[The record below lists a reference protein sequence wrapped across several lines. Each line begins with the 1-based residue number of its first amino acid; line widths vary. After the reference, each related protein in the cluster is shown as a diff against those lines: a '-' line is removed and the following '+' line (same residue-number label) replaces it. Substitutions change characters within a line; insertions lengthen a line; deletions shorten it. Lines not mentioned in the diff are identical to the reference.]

1 MQLIQ
6 LIIIEIKVSFK
17 SKKSNLSDYWLE
29 RAQQAIQSETLE
41 DAAKVAEIER
51 IVAMMIADI
60 YKNLLAYYGKLAT
73 AEGIDW
79 REAKQIADKFDVEA
93 FQMRAKVYVENKDF
107 SDKAN
112 KELKRYNTAM
122 YANRENLL
130 KHELGLIVTKAYA
143 EQENVINKHLHDS
156 VTRTLEHQSGI
167 LGADVHVKPTDVE
180 AIVYSN
186 FGKLNW
192 SERLWNNQDELR
204 KDVERMASHVMLR
217 GRHPYEFVPEIRKK
231 QKQTV
236 ANTKSL
242 LITEAARVQTE
253 AQKLHYLE
261 TMGDDAEYEFVAK
274 RDEKTSKICRHY
286 DKKVF
291 KVKDMVPGVNAPP
304 MHPHCRSTTVPYV
317 GNWRD
322 KFFKDRQG
330 KYRLKDGDT
339 REVDTDNVN
348 YKEQEPVGLNKRDK
362 NDDYRVDMKCIQSN
376 AYRRKFDKISD
387 NKVLNRNIYQAAK
400 EMLRHRDGDDRED
413 LYGFDEKTGKQ
424 LFKSVENKNNKSKVY
439 YTKNIEKIVESK
451 PYQIISVHN
460 HPRSTLPSAGDLTAQ
475 HLRKYAKGII
485 VGHNGRLIV
494 YSVNKDVDFEFFKY
508 SIESMK
514 MRTKMERNT
523 LEDMLK
529 NLKKHGLIDYQ
540 EL

>member
-1 MQLIQ
+1 M
-6 LIIIEIKVSFK
+6 
-17 SKKSNLSDYWLE
+17 SNLSDYWLE
-29 RAQQAIQSETLE
+29 RAKMFIQSETLE

-79 REAKQIADKFDVEA
+79 REAKKIVDAFDVEA
-93 FQMRAKVYVENKDF
+93 FQMQAKTYVENKDF
-107 SDKAN
+107 SEKAN
-112 KELKRYNTAM
+112 KALKRYNTTM
-122 YANRENLL
+122 YVNREQLL
-130 KHELGLIVTKAYA
+130 KQELGLIVTKAYA
-143 EQENVINKHLHDS
+143 EQEKVVNHHLQDS
-156 VTRTLEHQSGI
+156 VTRTLRHQAGI
-167 LGADVHVKPTDVE
+167 LGADVHVKQSDVE

-192 SERLWNNQDELR
+192 SERLWENQEVLQ

-231 QKQTV
+231 QQQTV
-236 ANTKSL
+236 ANTKRL
-242 LITEAARVQTE
+242 LITEASRVQTE
-253 AQKLHYLE
+253 AQKMHYLE

-330 KYRLKDGDT
+330 KYRLKDEDAQAIDT
-339 REVDTDNVN
+339 NN
-348 YKEQEPVGLNKRDK
+348 SNSNEQEPFGLNKRNK
-362 NDDYRVDMKCIQSN
+362 NDEFKVDVKYIQSN
-376 AYRRKFDKISD
+376 EYRRKFDKISD

-400 EMLRHRDGDDRED
+400 EMLQHRNGDDRED
-413 LYGFDEKTGKQ
+413 LYGFDEKTGKM
-424 LFKSVENKNNKSKVY
+424 LFKSIENKNNKSKVY
-439 YTKNIEKIVESK
+439 YTKNIEKIVEK
-451 PYQIISVHN
+451 NPYQIISVHN
-460 HPRSTLPSAGDLTAQ
+460 HPRSTLPSVGDLTAQ

-485 VGHNGRLIV
+485 VGHNGRVIV
-494 YSVNKDVDFEFFKY
+494 YSVNKDIDFNF
-508 SIESMK
+508 
-514 MRTKMERNT
+514 
-523 LEDMLK
+523 LK
-529 NLKKHGLIDYQ
+529 NSLESSQWRLRKKHNNLNDILNKMINELVEAGLIEYK

>member
-1 MQLIQ
+1 M
-6 LIIIEIKVSFK
+6 
-17 SKKSNLSDYWLE
+17 SNLSDYWLE

-60 YKNLLAYYGKLAT
+60 YKTLLAYYGKLAT

-93 FQMRAKVYVENKDF
+93 FQMQAKVYVENKDF
-107 SDKAN
+107 SDEAN

-122 YANRENLL
+122 YVNREQLL
-130 KHELGLIVTKAYA
+130 KHELGLIVTKGYA
-143 EQENVINKHLHDS
+143 EQENVVNHHLQET
-156 VTRTLEHQSGI
+156 VTRTLRHQAGI

-231 QKQTV
+231 QQQTV
-236 ANTKSL
+236 ANTKRL

-253 AQKLHYLE
+253 AQKIHYLE

-291 KVKDMVPGVNAPP
+291 KVKDMIPGVNAPP

-330 KYRLKDGDT
+330 KYQLKDGNARGIDT
-339 REVDTDNVN
+339 NNVKEAYKPKKHWITERDIGNVEFVNIPGHTEEESLYIQEQHKRLLRKAMTENDSNEYAFVSKGKDDKEPAEAKGTQYDVDFKPGFNATDRL
-348 YKEQEPVGLNKRDK
+348 LNSPERSLILMHNHPGGSSFSTYDLIMF
-362 NDDYRVDMKCIQSN
+362 N
-376 AYRRKFDKISD
+376 
-387 NKVLNRNIYQAAK
+387 
-400 EMLRHRDGDDRED
+400 DRETIKTMTIVTNTGRVKFITKTND
-413 LYGFDEKTGKQ
+413 YDIKIFSRICERAFKKTGNQPIKD
-424 LFKSVENKNNKSKVY
+424 V
-439 YTKNIEKIVESK
+439 NIEK
-451 PYQIISVHN
+451 
-460 HPRSTLPSAGDLTAQ
+460 A
-475 HLRKYAKGII
+475 LRKLYNKGII
-485 VGHNGRLIV
+485 EYKVR
-494 YSVNKDVDFEFFKY
+494 
-508 SIESMK
+508 
-514 MRTKMERNT
+514 
-523 LEDMLK
+523 
-529 NLKKHGLIDYQ
+529 
-540 EL
+540 

>member
-1 MQLIQ
+1 M
-6 LIIIEIKVSFK
+6 
-17 SKKSNLSDYWLE
+17 SNLSDYWLE

-79 REAKQIADKFDVEA
+79 REAKKIVDAFDVEM
-93 FQMRAKVYVENKDF
+93 FQMQAKAYVENKDF

-112 KELKRYNTAM
+112 KELKRYNTTM
-122 YANRENLL
+122 YVNREQLL
-130 KHELGLIVTKAYA
+130 KHELGLIVTKGYA

-156 VTRTLEHQSGI
+156 VTRTLRRQAGI
-167 LGADVHVKPTDVE
+167 LGADVHVKQSDVE

-236 ANTKSL
+236 ANTKRL

-253 AQKLHYLE
+253 AQKMHYLE

-291 KVKDMVPGVNAPP
+291 KVKDMVPGINAPP

-322 KFFKDRQG
+322 DFIKKRKG
-330 KYRLKDGDT
+330 KYKL
-339 REVDTDNVN
+339 
-348 YKEQEPVGLNKRDK
+348 
-362 NDDYRVDMKCIQSN
+362 
-376 AYRRKFDKISD
+376 
-387 NKVLNRNIYQAAK
+387 
-400 EMLRHRDGDDRED
+400 
-413 LYGFDEKTGKQ
+413 DEEETKQ
-424 LFKSVENKNNKSKVY
+424 LFAKKEMTDAIDSGKIKVELNPNKQNRHQLGHKLYEEYKEKNAQKGMLTPSYTILDNDELNTLIRQKVGKGYLTTDITGKWNNKEIIDFGKIIGKDNIKGQFIETKRGTVHYSKTGTHV
-439 YTKNIEKIVESK
+439 I
-451 PYQIISVHN
+451 P
-460 HPRSTLPSAGDLTAQ
+460 
-475 HLRKYAKGII
+475 
-485 VGHNGRLIV
+485 NG
-494 YSVNKDVDFEFFKY
+494 K
-508 SIESMK
+508 
-514 MRTKMERNT
+514 
-523 LEDMLK
+523 EDK
-529 NLKKHGLIDYQ
+529 R
-540 EL
+540 

>member
-1 MQLIQ
+1 M
-6 LIIIEIKVSFK
+6 
-17 SKKSNLSDYWLE
+17 SNLSDYWLE

-60 YKNLLAYYGKLAT
+60 YKNLLAYYAKLTT

-79 REAKQIADKFDVEA
+79 REAKKIVDAFDVEM
-93 FQMRAKVYVENKDF
+93 FQMQAKAYVENKDF
-107 SDKAN
+107 SEKAN
-112 KELKRYNTAM
+112 KALKRYNTTM
-122 YANRENLL
+122 YVNREQLL

-231 QKQTV
+231 QQQTV
-236 ANTKSL
+236 ANTKRL

-291 KVKDMVPGVNAPP
+291 KVKDMVLGVNAPP

-322 KFFKDRQG
+322 DFFKKRKG
-330 KYRLKDGDT
+330 KYKLDEEETTQLLAK
-339 REVDTDNVN
+339 
-348 YKEQEPVGLNKRDK
+348 
-362 NDDYRVDMKCIQSN
+362 
-376 AYRRKFDKISD
+376 
-387 NKVLNRNIYQAAK
+387 K
-400 EMLRHRDGDDRED
+400 EMTDAIDSGKIKVELNVEKQNRHQLGHQLYED
-413 LYGFDEKTGKQ
+413 YKK
-424 LFKSVENKNNKSKVY
+424 
-439 YTKNIEKIVESK
+439 
-451 PYQIISVHN
+451 
-460 HPRSTLPSAGDLTAQ
+460 
-475 HLRKYAKGII
+475 
-485 VGHNGRLIV
+485 
-494 YSVNKDVDFEFFKY
+494 
-508 SIESMK
+508 
-514 MRTKMERNT
+514 
-523 LEDMLK
+523 K
-529 NLKKHGLIDYQ
+529 NLQKGKAIPSYTLLDNSELNSLIHQKAGKGSLIADDFGNWKNKEIIDFGKIIGKDYKDRVN
-540 EL
+540 

>member
-1 MQLIQ
+1 M
-6 LIIIEIKVSFK
+6 
-17 SKKSNLSDYWLE
+17 SNLSDYWLE

-180 AIVYSN
+180 
-186 FGKLNW
+186 
-192 SERLWNNQDELR
+192 
-204 KDVERMASHVMLR
+204 RMASHVMLR

-304 MHPHCRSTTVPYV
+304 MHPHCRSTTVPHV

-330 KYRLKDGDT
+330 KYRLRGDEET
-339 REVDTDNVN
+339 
-348 YKEQEPVGLNKRDK
+348 KQLLAK
-362 NDDYRVDMKCIQSN
+362 
-376 AYRRKFDKISD
+376 
-387 NKVLNRNIYQAAK
+387 K
-400 EMLRHRDGDDRED
+400 EMTDAIDSGKIKVELNPNKQNRHQLGHKLYED
-413 LYGFDEKTGKQ
+413 YKKKNLQKGLPIPSYTELDNNELNSFIQQKTG
-424 LFKSVENKNNKSKVY
+424 S
-439 YTKNIEKIVESK
+439 
-451 PYQIISVHN
+451 
-460 HPRSTLPSAGDLTAQ
+460 
-475 HLRKYAKGII
+475 
-485 VGHNGRLIV
+485 GRLIASDTGEWRNKEV
-494 YSVNKDVDFEFFKY
+494 IDFGKDIGKVNINGKFITTKWGIVHYSKTGTHVIPKK
-508 SIESMK
+508 
-514 MRTKMERNT
+514 
-523 LEDMLK
+523 ED
-529 NLKKHGLIDYQ
+529 
-540 EL
+540 

>member
-1 MQLIQ
+1 M
-6 LIIIEIKVSFK
+6 
-17 SKKSNLSDYWLE
+17 SNLSDYWLE

-41 DAAKVAEIER
+41 DAAKIAEIER

-79 REAKQIADKFDVEA
+79 REVKKIANAFDVEA
-93 FQMRAKVYVENKDF
+93 FQMQAKAYVENKDF
-107 SDKAN
+107 SEKAN
-112 KELKRYNTAM
+112 KALKRYNTTM
-122 YANRENLL
+122 YVNREQLL

-143 EQENVINKHLHDS
+143 EQEKVVNHHLQDS
-156 VTRTLEHQSGI
+156 VTRTLKHQAGI

-236 ANTKSL
+236 ANTKRL

-304 MHPHCRSTTVPYV
+304 MHPHCRSTTVPHV

-330 KYRLKDGDT
+330 KYSVEYDKVLQKSAKDEMTDAIDSGKIKVELNVEKQNRHQLGHQLYEDYKKKNLQKGLPIPSYT
-339 REVDTDNVN
+339 ILDNDELNALLIQKAGKGHLSTDNN
-348 YKEQEPVGLNKRDK
+348 GNWDNKEIINFDKIIGKAYIDGKFIATKWGKVHYSKTGTHIIPFEKRDK
-362 NDDYRVDMKCIQSN
+362 R
-376 AYRRKFDKISD
+376 
-387 NKVLNRNIYQAAK
+387 
-400 EMLRHRDGDDRED
+400 
-413 LYGFDEKTGKQ
+413 
-424 LFKSVENKNNKSKVY
+424 
-439 YTKNIEKIVESK
+439 
-451 PYQIISVHN
+451 
-460 HPRSTLPSAGDLTAQ
+460 
-475 HLRKYAKGII
+475 
-485 VGHNGRLIV
+485 
-494 YSVNKDVDFEFFKY
+494 
-508 SIESMK
+508 
-514 MRTKMERNT
+514 
-523 LEDMLK
+523 
-529 NLKKHGLIDYQ
+529 
-540 EL
+540 

>member
-1 MQLIQ
+1 M
-6 LIIIEIKVSFK
+6 
-17 SKKSNLSDYWLE
+17 SNLSDYWLE

-60 YKNLLAYYGKLAT
+60 YKTLLAYYGKLAT

-93 FQMRAKVYVENKDF
+93 FQMQAKAYVENKDF
-107 SDKAN
+107 SDEAN

-122 YANRENLL
+122 YVNREQLL
-130 KHELGLIVTKAYA
+130 KHELGLIVTKGYA

-156 VTRTLEHQSGI
+156 VTRTLRHQAGI
-167 LGADVHVKPTDVE
+167 LGADVHVKQSDVE

-236 ANTKSL
+236 ANTKRL

-261 TMGDDAEYEFVAK
+261 ILGDDAEYEFVAK

-304 MHPHCRSTTVPYV
+304 MHPHCRSTTVPHV

-330 KYRLKDGDT
+330 KYSVEYD
-339 REVDTDNVN
+339 
-348 YKEQEPVGLNKRDK
+348 
-362 NDDYRVDMKCIQSN
+362 
-376 AYRRKFDKISD
+376 
-387 NKVLNRNIYQAAK
+387 KVLQKSAEK
-400 EMLRHRDGDDRED
+400 EMTDAIDSGKIKVELNVEKQNRHQLGHQLYEDYKKKNIQKGLPIPSYTILDNEELNSMIRQKSGKGYLVANNAGKWLNREIIDFGKIIGKAYIDGEFIETKWGTVH
-413 LYGFDEKTGKQ
+413 YSKTGTHIVPRK
-424 LFKSVENKNNKSKVY
+424 
-439 YTKNIEKIVESK
+439 EK
-451 PYQIISVHN
+451 
-460 HPRSTLPSAGDLTAQ
+460 D
-475 HLRKYAKGII
+475 
-485 VGHNGRLIV
+485 
-494 YSVNKDVDFEFFKY
+494 
-508 SIESMK
+508 
-514 MRTKMERNT
+514 
-523 LEDMLK
+523 
-529 NLKKHGLIDYQ
+529 KK
-540 EL
+540 

>member
-1 MQLIQ
+1 M
-6 LIIIEIKVSFK
+6 
-17 SKKSNLSDYWLE
+17 SNLSDYWLE
-29 RAQQAIQSETLE
+29 RAKMFIQSETLE

-60 YKNLLAYYGKLAT
+60 YKNLLAYYAKLAT

-93 FQMRAKVYVENKDF
+93 FQMQARAYVENKDF
-107 SDKAN
+107 SDEAN
-112 KELKRYNTAM
+112 KALKRYNTTM
-122 YANRENLL
+122 YVNREKLL

-143 EQENVINKHLHDS
+143 EQEKVVNHHLQDS
-156 VTRTLEHQSGI
+156 VTRTLKHQAGI

-236 ANTKSL
+236 ANTKRL

-253 AQKLHYLE
+253 AQKMHYLE

-330 KYRLKDGDT
+330 KYSVEYD
-339 REVDTDNVN
+339 
-348 YKEQEPVGLNKRDK
+348 
-362 NDDYRVDMKCIQSN
+362 
-376 AYRRKFDKISD
+376 
-387 NKVLNRNIYQAAK
+387 KVLQKSAEK
-400 EMLRHRDGDDRED
+400 EMTDAIDSGKIKVELNVEKQNRHQLGHQLYEDYKKKNIQKGLPIPSYTILDNEELNSMIRQKSGKGYLVANNAGKWLNREIIDFGKIIGKAYIDGEFIETKWGTVH
-413 LYGFDEKTGKQ
+413 YSKTGTHIVPRK
-424 LFKSVENKNNKSKVY
+424 
-439 YTKNIEKIVESK
+439 EK
-451 PYQIISVHN
+451 
-460 HPRSTLPSAGDLTAQ
+460 D
-475 HLRKYAKGII
+475 
-485 VGHNGRLIV
+485 
-494 YSVNKDVDFEFFKY
+494 
-508 SIESMK
+508 
-514 MRTKMERNT
+514 
-523 LEDMLK
+523 
-529 NLKKHGLIDYQ
+529 KK
-540 EL
+540 

>member
-1 MQLIQ
+1 M
-6 LIIIEIKVSFK
+6 KVSFK

-60 YKNLLAYYGKLAT
+60 YKNLLAYYAKLAT

-93 FQMRAKVYVENKDF
+93 FQMRAKAYVENKDF

-122 YANRENLL
+122 YVNREQLL
-130 KHELGLIVTKAYA
+130 KHELGLIVTKGYA

-156 VTRTLEHQSGI
+156 VTRTLKHQSGI
-167 LGADVHVKPTDVE
+167 LGADVHVKQSDVE

-236 ANTKSL
+236 ANTKRL

-291 KVKDMVPGVNAPP
+291 KVKDMVPGANAPP

-330 KYRLKDGDT
+330 KYRLKDEDAPSII
-339 REVDTDNVN
+339 
-348 YKEQEPVGLNKRDK
+348 KESGAKWTDK
-362 NDDYRVDMKCIQSN
+362 NDPYGIQRQRHADDYYEEIRNRKEEIEIREVARNTGFRQSTIKRIYKHIFIN
-376 AYRRKFDKISD
+376 KYELEKGYTTFDSDFEMAKSWFRLREGKEIKQMDIIMLKHEALEHYLMNKYNYKYKEAHDIVERKYNYNKAISD
-387 NKVLNRNIYQAAK
+387 Q
-400 EMLRHRDGDDRED
+400 
-413 LYGFDEKTGKQ
+413 
-424 LFKSVENKNNKSKVY
+424 ENNNQK
-439 YTKNIEKIVESK
+439 
-451 PYQIISVHN
+451 
-460 HPRSTLPSAGDLTAQ
+460 
-475 HLRKYAKGII
+475 
-485 VGHNGRLIV
+485 
-494 YSVNKDVDFEFFKY
+494 
-508 SIESMK
+508 
-514 MRTKMERNT
+514 
-523 LEDMLK
+523 
-529 NLKKHGLIDYQ
+529 
-540 EL
+540 

>member
-1 MQLIQ
+1 M
-6 LIIIEIKVSFK
+6 
-17 SKKSNLSDYWLE
+17 SNLSDYWLE

-60 YKNLLAYYGKLAT
+60 YKNLLAYYAELAT

-93 FQMRAKVYVENKDF
+93 FQMRAKAYVENKDF
-107 SDKAN
+107 SDEAN

-122 YANRENLL
+122 YANREQLL
-130 KHELGLIVTKAYA
+130 KHELGLIVTKGYA
-143 EQENVINKHLHDS
+143 EQENVVNHHLQDS
-156 VTRTLEHQSGI
+156 VTRTLKHQAGI
-167 LGADVHVKPTDVE
+167 LGADVHVKQSDVE

-236 ANTKSL
+236 ANTKRL

-261 TMGDDAEYEFVAK
+261 TIGKDAEYEFVAK

-291 KVKDMVPGVNAPP
+291 KVKDMVPGVNDPP
-304 MHPHCRSTTVPYV
+304 MHPHCRSTTVPHV

-330 KYRLKDGDT
+330 KYRLRGDEET
-339 REVDTDNVN
+339 
-348 YKEQEPVGLNKRDK
+348 KQLLAK
-362 NDDYRVDMKCIQSN
+362 
-376 AYRRKFDKISD
+376 
-387 NKVLNRNIYQAAK
+387 K
-400 EMLRHRDGDDRED
+400 EMTDAIDSGKIKVELNPNKQNRHQLGHKLYED
-413 LYGFDEKTGKQ
+413 YKKKNLQKGLPIPSYTELDNNELNSFIQQKTG
-424 LFKSVENKNNKSKVY
+424 S
-439 YTKNIEKIVESK
+439 
-451 PYQIISVHN
+451 
-460 HPRSTLPSAGDLTAQ
+460 
-475 HLRKYAKGII
+475 
-485 VGHNGRLIV
+485 GRLIASDTGEWRNKEV
-494 YSVNKDVDFEFFKY
+494 IDFGKDIGKVNINGKFITTKWGIVHYSKTGTHVIPKK
-508 SIESMK
+508 
-514 MRTKMERNT
+514 
-523 LEDMLK
+523 ED
-529 NLKKHGLIDYQ
+529 
-540 EL
+540 

>member
-1 MQLIQ
+1 M
-6 LIIIEIKVSFK
+6 
-17 SKKSNLSDYWLE
+17 SDYWLE

-60 YKNLLAYYGKLAT
+60 YKTLLAYYGKLAT

-93 FQMRAKVYVENKDF
+93 FQMRAKAYVENKDF

-122 YANRENLL
+122 YVNREQLL
-130 KHELGLIVTKAYA
+130 KHELGLIVTKGYA

-156 VTRTLEHQSGI
+156 VTRTLRHQAGI

-204 KDVERMASHVMLR
+204 KDVERVASHVMLR

-236 ANTKSL
+236 ANTKRL

-304 MHPHCRSTTVPYV
+304 MHPHCRSTTVPHV

-330 KYRLKDGDT
+330 KYSVEYDKVLQKSAKDEMTDAIDSGKIKVELNVEKQNRHQLGHQLYEDYKKKNLQKGLPIPSYT
-339 REVDTDNVN
+339 ILDNDELNALLIQKAGKGHLSTDNN
-348 YKEQEPVGLNKRDK
+348 GNWDNKEIINFDKIIGKAYIDGKFIATKWGKVHYSKTGTHIIPFEKRDK
-362 NDDYRVDMKCIQSN
+362 R
-376 AYRRKFDKISD
+376 
-387 NKVLNRNIYQAAK
+387 
-400 EMLRHRDGDDRED
+400 
-413 LYGFDEKTGKQ
+413 
-424 LFKSVENKNNKSKVY
+424 
-439 YTKNIEKIVESK
+439 
-451 PYQIISVHN
+451 
-460 HPRSTLPSAGDLTAQ
+460 
-475 HLRKYAKGII
+475 
-485 VGHNGRLIV
+485 
-494 YSVNKDVDFEFFKY
+494 
-508 SIESMK
+508 
-514 MRTKMERNT
+514 
-523 LEDMLK
+523 
-529 NLKKHGLIDYQ
+529 
-540 EL
+540 

>member
-1 MQLIQ
+1 M
-6 LIIIEIKVSFK
+6 
-17 SKKSNLSDYWLE
+17 SNLSDYWLE

-41 DAAKVAEIER
+41 DAAKIAEIER

-79 REAKQIADKFDVEA
+79 REAKKIANAFDVEA
-93 FQMRAKVYVENKDF
+93 FQMQAKAYVENKDF
-107 SDKAN
+107 SEKAN
-112 KELKRYNTAM
+112 KALKRYNTTM
-122 YANRENLL
+122 YVNREQLL
-130 KHELGLIVTKAYA
+130 KQELGLIVTKAYA
-143 EQENVINKHLHDS
+143 EQEKVVNHHLQDS
-156 VTRTLEHQSGI
+156 VTRTLKHQSGI
-167 LGADVHVKPTDVE
+167 LGADVHVKQSDVE

-231 QKQTV
+231 QQQTV
-236 ANTKSL
+236 ANTKRL

-261 TMGDDAEYEFVAK
+261 TIGKDAEYEFVAK

-330 KYRLKDGDT
+330 KYSVEYD
-339 REVDTDNVN
+339 
-348 YKEQEPVGLNKRDK
+348 
-362 NDDYRVDMKCIQSN
+362 
-376 AYRRKFDKISD
+376 
-387 NKVLNRNIYQAAK
+387 KVLQKSAKDEMTDALDSGKIKVELNVDKQNRHQLGHQLYEAYKKKNLQKGLPIPSYTILDNDELNALIIQKAGKGYLTTDITGKWNNK
-400 EMLRHRDGDDRED
+400 EIIDFGKIIGKAYIDGEFIETRWGKVH
-413 LYGFDEKTGKQ
+413 YSKTGTHIVPYEKEDKQ
-424 LFKSVENKNNKSKVY
+424 
-439 YTKNIEKIVESK
+439 
-451 PYQIISVHN
+451 
-460 HPRSTLPSAGDLTAQ
+460 
-475 HLRKYAKGII
+475 
-485 VGHNGRLIV
+485 
-494 YSVNKDVDFEFFKY
+494 
-508 SIESMK
+508 
-514 MRTKMERNT
+514 
-523 LEDMLK
+523 
-529 NLKKHGLIDYQ
+529 
-540 EL
+540 

>member
-1 MQLIQ
+1 
-6 LIIIEIKVSFK
+6 
-17 SKKSNLSDYWLE
+17 
-29 RAQQAIQSETLE
+29 AQQAIQSETLE
-41 DAAKVAEIER
+41 DAAKIAEIER

-79 REAKQIADKFDVEA
+79 REAKKIANAFDVEA
-93 FQMRAKVYVENKDF
+93 FQMQAKAYVENKDF
-107 SDKAN
+107 SEKAN
-112 KELKRYNTAM
+112 KALKRYNTTM
-122 YANRENLL
+122 YVNREQLL

-143 EQENVINKHLHDS
+143 EQEKVVNHHLQDS
-156 VTRTLEHQSGI
+156 VTRTLKHQAGI

-236 ANTKSL
+236 ANTKRL

-304 MHPHCRSTTVPYV
+304 MHPHCRSTTVPHV

-330 KYRLKDGDT
+330 KYSVEYDKVLQKSAKDEMTDAIDSGKIKVELNVEKQNRHQLGHQLYEDYKKKNLQKGLPIPSYT
-339 REVDTDNVN
+339 ILDNDELNALLIQKAGKGHLSTDNN
-348 YKEQEPVGLNKRDK
+348 GNWDNKEIINFDKIIGKAYIDGKFIATKWGKVHYSKTGTHIIPFEKRDK
-362 NDDYRVDMKCIQSN
+362 R
-376 AYRRKFDKISD
+376 
-387 NKVLNRNIYQAAK
+387 
-400 EMLRHRDGDDRED
+400 
-413 LYGFDEKTGKQ
+413 
-424 LFKSVENKNNKSKVY
+424 
-439 YTKNIEKIVESK
+439 
-451 PYQIISVHN
+451 
-460 HPRSTLPSAGDLTAQ
+460 
-475 HLRKYAKGII
+475 
-485 VGHNGRLIV
+485 
-494 YSVNKDVDFEFFKY
+494 
-508 SIESMK
+508 
-514 MRTKMERNT
+514 
-523 LEDMLK
+523 
-529 NLKKHGLIDYQ
+529 
-540 EL
+540 

>member
-1 MQLIQ
+1 M
-6 LIIIEIKVSFK
+6 
-17 SKKSNLSDYWLE
+17 SDYWLE

-60 YKNLLAYYGKLAT
+60 YKNLLAYYAKLAT

-93 FQMRAKVYVENKDF
+93 FQMQAKAYVENKDF
-107 SDKAN
+107 SDEAN

-122 YANRENLL
+122 YVNREQLL
-130 KHELGLIVTKAYA
+130 KHELGLIVTKGYA

-156 VTRTLEHQSGI
+156 VTRTLRHQAGI
-167 LGADVHVKPTDVE
+167 LGADVHVKQTDVE

-204 KDVERMASHVMLR
+204 KDVERMGSHVMLR

-231 QKQTV
+231 QQQTV
-236 ANTKSL
+236 ANTKRL

-261 TMGDDAEYEFVAK
+261 TIGKDAEYEFVAK

-304 MHPHCRSTTVPYV
+304 MHPHCRSTTVPHV

-330 KYRLKDGDT
+330 KYRLRGDEET
-339 REVDTDNVN
+339 
-348 YKEQEPVGLNKRDK
+348 
-362 NDDYRVDMKCIQSN
+362 
-376 AYRRKFDKISD
+376 
-387 NKVLNRNIYQAAK
+387 
-400 EMLRHRDGDDRED
+400 
-413 LYGFDEKTGKQ
+413 KQ
-424 LFKSVENKNNKSKVY
+424 L
-439 YTKNIEKIVESK
+439 
-451 PYQIISVHN
+451 
-460 HPRSTLPSAGDLTAQ
+460 
-475 HLRKYAKGII
+475 
-485 VGHNGRLIV
+485 
-494 YSVNKDVDFEFFKY
+494 
-508 SIESMK
+508 
-514 MRTKMERNT
+514 
-523 LEDMLK
+523 
-529 NLKKHGLIDYQ
+529 
-540 EL
+540 

>member
-1 MQLIQ
+1 M
-6 LIIIEIKVSFK
+6 
-17 SKKSNLSDYWLE
+17 SDYWLE

-60 YKNLLAYYGKLAT
+60 YKNLLAYYAKLAT

-93 FQMRAKVYVENKDF
+93 FQMRAKAYVENKDF

-122 YANRENLL
+122 YVNREQLL
-130 KHELGLIVTKAYA
+130 KHELGLIVTKGYA

-156 VTRTLEHQSGI
+156 VTRTLKHQSGI

-231 QKQTV
+231 QQQTV
-236 ANTKSL
+236 ANTKRL

-291 KVKDMVPGVNAPP
+291 KVKDMVLGVNAPP

-322 KFFKDRQG
+322 DFFKKRKG
-330 KYRLKDGDT
+330 KYKLDEEETTQLLAK
-339 REVDTDNVN
+339 
-348 YKEQEPVGLNKRDK
+348 
-362 NDDYRVDMKCIQSN
+362 
-376 AYRRKFDKISD
+376 
-387 NKVLNRNIYQAAK
+387 K
-400 EMLRHRDGDDRED
+400 EMTDAIDSGKIKVELNVEKQNRHQLGHQLYED
-413 LYGFDEKTGKQ
+413 YKK
-424 LFKSVENKNNKSKVY
+424 
-439 YTKNIEKIVESK
+439 
-451 PYQIISVHN
+451 
-460 HPRSTLPSAGDLTAQ
+460 
-475 HLRKYAKGII
+475 
-485 VGHNGRLIV
+485 
-494 YSVNKDVDFEFFKY
+494 
-508 SIESMK
+508 
-514 MRTKMERNT
+514 
-523 LEDMLK
+523 K
-529 NLKKHGLIDYQ
+529 NLQKGKAIPSYTLLDNSELNSLIHQKAGKGSLIADDFGNWKNKEIIDFGKIIGKDYKDRVN
-540 EL
+540 

>member
-1 MQLIQ
+1 M
-6 LIIIEIKVSFK
+6 
-17 SKKSNLSDYWLE
+17 SNLSDYWLE

-60 YKNLLAYYGKLAT
+60 YKNLLAYYAKLAT

-79 REAKQIADKFDVEA
+79 REAKKIVDAFDVEI
-93 FQMRAKVYVENKDF
+93 FQMQAKAYVENKDF
-107 SDKAN
+107 SEKAN
-112 KELKRYNTAM
+112 QELKRFNTTM
-122 YANRENLL
+122 YVNREQLL

-143 EQENVINKHLHDS
+143 EQENVVNHHLQET
-156 VTRTLEHQSGI
+156 VTRTLRHQAGI
-167 LGADVHVKPTDVE
+167 LGADVHVKQTDVE

-231 QKQTV
+231 QRQTV
-236 ANTKSL
+236 ANTKRL

-304 MHPHCRSTTVPYV
+304 MHPHCRSTTVPHV

>member
-1 MQLIQ
+1 M
-6 LIIIEIKVSFK
+6 
-17 SKKSNLSDYWLE
+17 SNLNDYWLE
-29 RAQQAIQSETLE
+29 RAKMFIQSETLE

-79 REAKQIADKFDVEA
+79 REAKKIADVFDVEA
-93 FQMRAKVYVENKDF
+93 FQMQAKTYVENKDF
-107 SDKAN
+107 SEKAN
-112 KELKRYNTAM
+112 KALKRYNTTM
-122 YANRENLL
+122 YVNREQLL
-130 KHELGLIVTKAYA
+130 KQELGLIVTKAYA
-143 EQENVINKHLHDS
+143 EQEKVVNHHLQDS
-156 VTRTLEHQSGI
+156 VTRTLRHQAGI
-167 LGADVHVKPTDVE
+167 LGADVHVKQSDVE

-231 QKQTV
+231 QQQTV
-236 ANTKSL
+236 ANTKRL

-253 AQKLHYLE
+253 AQKLHYSE

-304 MHPHCRSTTVPYV
+304 MHPHCRSTTVPYI

-330 KYRLKDGDT
+330 KYNVEYKEVLQKLAKEDMTEALESGKIKIELNVDKQNRHQLGHPLYEAYKKKNMQKGLQIPSFTVLDNAELNSIIRKNVGEGRLLTDETGKWLN
-339 REVDTDNVN
+339 REVIDFGKIIGKIYIDGEFIET
-348 YKEQEPVGLNKRDK
+348 
-362 NDDYRVDMKCIQSN
+362 KCG
-376 AYRRKFDKISD
+376 
-387 NKVLNRNIYQAAK
+387 KVHYS
-400 EMLRHRDGDDRED
+400 
-413 LYGFDEKTGKQ
+413 KTGTHVVARK
-424 LFKSVENKNNKSKVY
+424 E
-439 YTKNIEKIVESK
+439 EKK
-451 PYQIISVHN
+451 
-460 HPRSTLPSAGDLTAQ
+460 
-475 HLRKYAKGII
+475 
-485 VGHNGRLIV
+485 
-494 YSVNKDVDFEFFKY
+494 
-508 SIESMK
+508 
-514 MRTKMERNT
+514 
-523 LEDMLK
+523 
-529 NLKKHGLIDYQ
+529 
-540 EL
+540 

>member
-1 MQLIQ
+1 M
-6 LIIIEIKVSFK
+6 
-17 SKKSNLSDYWLE
+17 SDYWLE

-60 YKNLLAYYGKLAT
+60 YKTLLAYYGKLAT

-93 FQMRAKVYVENKDF
+93 FQMRAKAYVENKDF

-122 YANRENLL
+122 YVNREQLL
-130 KHELGLIVTKAYA
+130 KHELGLIVTKGYA
-143 EQENVINKHLHDS
+143 EQENVVNHHLQDS
-156 VTRTLEHQSGI
+156 VTRTLKHQAGM
-167 LGADVHVKPTDVE
+167 LGADVHVKQSDVE

-231 QKQTV
+231 QQQTV
-236 ANTKSL
+236 ANTKRL

-253 AQKLHYLE
+253 AQKMHYLE
-261 TMGDDAEYEFVAK
+261 TLGDDAEYEFVAK

-304 MHPHCRSTTVPYV
+304 MHPHCRSTTIPHI

-330 KYRLKDGDT
+330 KYRMRDEDSQEIYANNNKVEQLNIGKKVYITEQAIDKVKLVKIPGHTDEENKFIQEKHKELLKD
-339 REVDTDNVN
+339 
-348 YKEQEPVGLNKRDK
+348 
-362 NDDYRVDMKCIQSN
+362 
-376 AYRRKFDKISD
+376 
-387 NKVLNRNIYQAAK
+387 AK
-400 EMLRHRDGDDRED
+400 ENNNSDEVAYLLKGDKVVKEYGTQTGVDFSPGSESSRML
-413 LYGFDEKTGKQ
+413 
-424 LFKSVENKNNKSKVY
+424 S
-439 YTKNIEKIVESK
+439 ESK
-451 PYQIISVHN
+451 KNSVTMLHN
-460 HPRSTLPSAGDLTAQ
+460 HPGSSIFSLTDLAIFIANDSIKTLTIVTNRGQIKYIVKTEKFSKARSKQIIRPIVNVTKKGGFTSKIIENILKLLYNTGDINYKV
-475 HLRKYAKGII
+475 R
-485 VGHNGRLIV
+485 
-494 YSVNKDVDFEFFKY
+494 
-508 SIESMK
+508 
-514 MRTKMERNT
+514 
-523 LEDMLK
+523 
-529 NLKKHGLIDYQ
+529 
-540 EL
+540 

>member
-1 MQLIQ
+1 M
-6 LIIIEIKVSFK
+6 
-17 SKKSNLSDYWLE
+17 SNLSDYWLE

-60 YKNLLAYYGKLAT
+60 YKNLLAYYAKLAT

-79 REAKQIADKFDVEA
+79 REAKKIVDAFDVEM
-93 FQMRAKVYVENKDF
+93 FQMQAKAYVENKDF
-107 SDKAN
+107 SDEAN

-122 YANRENLL
+122 YVNREQLL
-130 KHELGLIVTKAYA
+130 KHELGLIVTKGYA
-143 EQENVINKHLHDS
+143 EQENVVNHHLQET
-156 VTRTLEHQSGI
+156 VTRTLRHQAGI

-236 ANTKSL
+236 ANTKRL

-253 AQKLHYLE
+253 AQKMHYLE
-261 TMGDDAEYEFVAK
+261 TLGDDAEYEFVAK

-291 KVKDMVPGVNAPP
+291 KVKGMVPGINAPP
-304 MHPHCRSTTVPYV
+304 MHPHCRSTTVPHV

-330 KYRLKDGDT
+330 KYSVEYDKVLQKSAKDEMTDAIDSGKIKVELNVEKQNRHQLGHQLYEDYKKKNLQKGLPIPSYT
-339 REVDTDNVN
+339 ILDNDELNALLIQKAGKGHLSTDNN
-348 YKEQEPVGLNKRDK
+348 GNWDNKEIINFDKIIGKAYIDGKFIATKWGKVHYSKTGTHIIPFEKRDK
-362 NDDYRVDMKCIQSN
+362 R
-376 AYRRKFDKISD
+376 
-387 NKVLNRNIYQAAK
+387 
-400 EMLRHRDGDDRED
+400 
-413 LYGFDEKTGKQ
+413 
-424 LFKSVENKNNKSKVY
+424 
-439 YTKNIEKIVESK
+439 
-451 PYQIISVHN
+451 
-460 HPRSTLPSAGDLTAQ
+460 
-475 HLRKYAKGII
+475 
-485 VGHNGRLIV
+485 
-494 YSVNKDVDFEFFKY
+494 
-508 SIESMK
+508 
-514 MRTKMERNT
+514 
-523 LEDMLK
+523 
-529 NLKKHGLIDYQ
+529 
-540 EL
+540 

>member
-60 YKNLLAYYGKLAT
+60 YKTLLAYYGKLAT

-93 FQMRAKVYVENKDF
+93 FQMRAKAYVENKDF

-122 YANRENLL
+122 YVNREQLL
-130 KHELGLIVTKAYA
+130 KHELGLIVTKGYA
-143 EQENVINKHLHDS
+143 EQENVVNHHLQNS
-156 VTRTLEHQSGI
+156 VTRTLKHQAGI
-167 LGADVHVKPTDVE
+167 LGADVHVKQSDVE

-236 ANTKSL
+236 ANTKRL

-304 MHPHCRSTTVPYV
+304 MHPHCRSTTVPHV

-330 KYRLKDGDT
+330 KYSVEYDKVLQKSAKDEMTDAIDSGKIKVELNVEKQNRHQLGHQLYEDYKKKNLQKGLPIPSYT
-339 REVDTDNVN
+339 ILDNDELNALLIQKAGKGHLSTDN
-348 YKEQEPVGLNKRDK
+348 
-362 NDDYRVDMKCIQSN
+362 
-376 AYRRKFDKISD
+376 
-387 NKVLNRNIYQAAK
+387 
-400 EMLRHRDGDDRED
+400 
-413 LYGFDEKTGKQ
+413 
-424 LFKSVENKNNKSKVY
+424 
-439 YTKNIEKIVESK
+439 
-451 PYQIISVHN
+451 
-460 HPRSTLPSAGDLTAQ
+460 
-475 HLRKYAKGII
+475 
-485 VGHNGRLIV
+485 NG
-494 YSVNKDVDFEFFKY
+494 NWD
-508 SIESMK
+508 
-514 MRTKMERNT
+514 
-523 LEDMLK
+523 
-529 NLKKHGLIDYQ
+529 
-540 EL
+540 

>member
-1 MQLIQ
+1 M
-6 LIIIEIKVSFK
+6 
-17 SKKSNLSDYWLE
+17 SNLSDYWLE

-79 REAKQIADKFDVEA
+79 REAKKIANAFDVEA
-93 FQMRAKVYVENKDF
+93 FQMQAKAYVENKDF
-107 SDKAN
+107 SEKAN
-112 KELKRYNTAM
+112 KALKRYNTTM
-122 YANRENLL
+122 YVNREQLL
-130 KHELGLIVTKAYA
+130 KQELGLIVTKAYA
-143 EQENVINKHLHDS
+143 EQEKVVNHHLQDS
-156 VTRTLEHQSGI
+156 VTRTLKHQSGI
-167 LGADVHVKPTDVE
+167 LGADVHVKQSDVE

-231 QKQTV
+231 QQQTV
-236 ANTKSL
+236 ANTKRL

-304 MHPHCRSTTVPYV
+304 MHPHCRSTTVPHV

-330 KYRLKDGDT
+330 KYSVEYDKVLQKSAKDEMTDAIDSGKIKVELNVEKQNRHQLGHQLYEDYKKKNLQKGLPIPSYT
-339 REVDTDNVN
+339 ILDNDELNALLIQKAGKGHLSTDNN
-348 YKEQEPVGLNKRDK
+348 GNWDNKEIINFDKIIGKAYIDGKFIATKWGKVHYSKTGTHIIPFEKRDK
-362 NDDYRVDMKCIQSN
+362 R
-376 AYRRKFDKISD
+376 
-387 NKVLNRNIYQAAK
+387 
-400 EMLRHRDGDDRED
+400 
-413 LYGFDEKTGKQ
+413 
-424 LFKSVENKNNKSKVY
+424 
-439 YTKNIEKIVESK
+439 
-451 PYQIISVHN
+451 
-460 HPRSTLPSAGDLTAQ
+460 
-475 HLRKYAKGII
+475 
-485 VGHNGRLIV
+485 
-494 YSVNKDVDFEFFKY
+494 
-508 SIESMK
+508 
-514 MRTKMERNT
+514 
-523 LEDMLK
+523 
-529 NLKKHGLIDYQ
+529 
-540 EL
+540 

>member
-1 MQLIQ
+1 M
-6 LIIIEIKVSFK
+6 
-17 SKKSNLSDYWLE
+17 SNLSDYWLE
-29 RAQQAIQSETLE
+29 RAKMFIQSETLE

-79 REAKQIADKFDVEA
+79 REAKQIADKFDVEM
-93 FQMRAKVYVENKDF
+93 FQVQAKAYVENKDF

-122 YANRENLL
+122 YVNREQLL

-143 EQENVINKHLHDS
+143 EQEKVVNHHLQDS
-156 VTRTLEHQSGI
+156 VTRTLKHQAGI
-167 LGADVHVKPTDVE
+167 LGADVHVKQTDVE

-231 QKQTV
+231 QQQTV
-236 ANTKSL
+236 ANTKRL

-261 TMGDDAEYEFVAK
+261 TIGKDAEYEFVAK

-304 MHPHCRSTTVPYV
+304 MHPHCRSTTVPHV

-330 KYRLKDGDT
+330 KYRLRGDEET
-339 REVDTDNVN
+339 KQLLAKKEMTDAIDSGKIKVELNVEKQNRHQLGHQLYEDYKKKNIQKGLPIPSYTILDNSELNSLVLQKASKGHLTTDTNGNWDN
-348 YKEQEPVGLNKRDK
+348 KEIIN
-362 NDDYRVDMKCIQSN
+362 
-376 AYRRKFDKISD
+376 FDKIIGKAYID
-387 NKVLNRNIYQAAK
+387 GKFIATRWGKVHYS
-400 EMLRHRDGDDRED
+400 
-413 LYGFDEKTGKQ
+413 KTGTHIVPRLKEDKQ
-424 LFKSVENKNNKSKVY
+424 
-439 YTKNIEKIVESK
+439 
-451 PYQIISVHN
+451 
-460 HPRSTLPSAGDLTAQ
+460 
-475 HLRKYAKGII
+475 
-485 VGHNGRLIV
+485 
-494 YSVNKDVDFEFFKY
+494 
-508 SIESMK
+508 
-514 MRTKMERNT
+514 
-523 LEDMLK
+523 
-529 NLKKHGLIDYQ
+529 
-540 EL
+540 

>member
-1 MQLIQ
+1 
-6 LIIIEIKVSFK
+6 
-17 SKKSNLSDYWLE
+17 
-29 RAQQAIQSETLE
+29 
-41 DAAKVAEIER
+41 
-51 IVAMMIADI
+51 
-60 YKNLLAYYGKLAT
+60 
-73 AEGIDW
+73 
-79 REAKQIADKFDVEA
+79 
-93 FQMRAKVYVENKDF
+93 AKVYVENKDF

-304 MHPHCRSTTVPYV
+304 MHPHCRSTTVPHV

-330 KYRLKDGDT
+330 KYRLRGDEET
-339 REVDTDNVN
+339 
-348 YKEQEPVGLNKRDK
+348 KQLLAK
-362 NDDYRVDMKCIQSN
+362 
-376 AYRRKFDKISD
+376 
-387 NKVLNRNIYQAAK
+387 K
-400 EMLRHRDGDDRED
+400 EMTDAIDSGKIKVELNPNKQNRHQLGHKLYED
-413 LYGFDEKTGKQ
+413 YKKKNLQKGLPIPSYTELDNNELNSFIQQKTG
-424 LFKSVENKNNKSKVY
+424 S
-439 YTKNIEKIVESK
+439 
-451 PYQIISVHN
+451 
-460 HPRSTLPSAGDLTAQ
+460 
-475 HLRKYAKGII
+475 
-485 VGHNGRLIV
+485 GRLIASDTGEWRNKEV
-494 YSVNKDVDFEFFKY
+494 IDFGKDIGKVNINGKFITTKWGIVHYSKTGTHVIPKK
-508 SIESMK
+508 
-514 MRTKMERNT
+514 
-523 LEDMLK
+523 ED
-529 NLKKHGLIDYQ
+529 
-540 EL
+540 

>member
-1 MQLIQ
+1 M
-6 LIIIEIKVSFK
+6 
-17 SKKSNLSDYWLE
+17 SNLSDYWLE

-41 DAAKVAEIER
+41 DAAKIAEIER

-79 REAKQIADKFDVEA
+79 REAKKIANAFDVEA
-93 FQMRAKVYVENKDF
+93 FQMQAKAYVENKDF
-107 SDKAN
+107 SEKAN
-112 KELKRYNTAM
+112 KALKRYNTTM
-122 YANRENLL
+122 YVNREQLL
-130 KHELGLIVTKAYA
+130 KHELGLIVTKGYA

-156 VTRTLEHQSGI
+156 VTRTLRHQAGI

-236 ANTKSL
+236 ANTKRL

-304 MHPHCRSTTVPYV
+304 MHPHCRSTTVPHV

-330 KYRLKDGDT
+330 KYRLRDNDGQAIDT
-339 REVDTDNVN
+339 NNTN
-348 YKEQEPVGLNKRDK
+348 YNEQEPVGLNKRKK
-362 NDDYRVDMKCIQSN
+362 NDDYRVDMKYIHSSE
-376 AYRRKFDKISD
+376 YRRKFDKISD
-387 NKVLNRNIYQAAK
+387 NKELNRNIYQAAK
-400 EMLRHRDGDDRED
+400 EMLQHRDGDFRED
-413 LYGFDEKTGKQ
+413 LYGFDIKTGKQ
-424 LFKSVENKNNKSKVY
+424 LFKSTDNNNEKSMVN
-439 YTKNIEKIVESK
+439 YTKRIDKIVKSK
-451 PYQIISVHN
+451 PYQIVSVHN

-508 SIESMK
+508 SMESMK